1 MSRRGRDANGA
12 AAADDAAD
20 QDDVQGAE
28 TNFEITRTWDAV
40 EEDIGGN
47 LIVTSIS
54 EAEKRKRYGVAC
66 FEVAIRIRELTDNT
80 GC

>member
-1 MSRRGRDANGA
+1 MSRRGRDANG

-40 EEDIGGN
+40 EEDVGGN
-47 LIVTSIS
+47 LIVTSVS
-54 EAEKRKRYGVAC
+54 EAEKRKRYITSG
-66 FEVAIRIRELTDNT
+66 IDSGLKL
-80 GC
+80 